1 MGSMGERAL
10 KSTRGKRF
18 SQPRAVLAYE
28 RYETVYCR
36 SMAEA
41 MDLYEIPS
49 TSILERMIR
58 NGGVWKD
65 GYTTFDWALDE
76 LPNHRDTTTGGK
88 R

>member
-1 MGSMGERAL
+1 MGGHAL
-10 KSTRGKRF
+10 KPQRGKRF

-28 RYETVYCR
+28 RYETVYCK

-49 TSILERMIR
+49 TSILERLIR
-58 NGGVWKD
+58 NGGVWRD
-65 GYTTFDWALDE
+65 GYTTFDWAMDE
-76 LPNHRDTTTGGK
+76 PPNHRTTTNGGK

>member
-1 MGSMGERAL
+1 MGGQAVSNTRA
-10 KSTRGKRF
+10 KRF
-18 SQPRAVLAYE
+18 TQPKAVLAYE

-49 TSILERMIR
+49 TSILDRLIR

-76 LPNHRDTTTGGK
+76 LPNRRDTTRDPK

>member
-1 MGSMGERAL
+1 
-10 KSTRGKRF
+10 
-18 SQPRAVLAYE
+18 
-28 RYETVYCR
+28 
-36 SMAEA
+36 MAEA

-65 GYTTFDWALDE
+65 GYTTFDWALEE